1 MQRSI
6 RLILPSLAALCCLA
20 VPLAATSISG
30 TLSGTSTLTATGTP
44 GVYTQNFTGNG
55 TDTWLGNFSVQTT
68 STADFSSPP
77 SITISSGTFTET
89 FPGGTLFGTS
99 SGDGTAS
106 GHGTAATEIDLV
118 FTGGTGEFAGVTGEA
133 TFSGGVTMTSP
144 TTESLNGTYVGAI
157 TLSPEPSSLPALVLV
172 GLTLLVYS
180 LAAPRLRRRRG
191 DRSQLRGS

>member
-1 MQRSI
+1 MNLNSV
-6 RLILPSLAALCCLA
+6 ATLCCLA
-20 VPLAATSISG
+20 VPLAATSISR
-30 TLSGTSTLTATGTP
+30 TLSGTSTLTATGT
-44 GVYTQNFTGNG
+44 TGNG

-118 FTGGTGEFAGVTGEA
+118 FTGGTGEFESVTGEA
-133 TFSGGVTMTSP
+133 TFTGA
-144 TTESLNGTYVGAI
+144 SL
-157 TLSPEPSSLPALVLV
+157 
-172 GLTLLVYS
+172 
-180 LAAPRLRRRRG
+180 
-191 DRSQLRGS
+191 